1 MAKSEPA
8 ALLAAYVTVGT
19 DELKACR
26 VFERM
31 DKRLEE
37 AGGDLDF
44 DREVFAG
51 DKLDDPALLRSSLDV
66 LPFTSEMRLVVLHNV
81 DKAPKPVTEAIVSY
95 LYMNAKERKYKTK
108 RNVYTSKGTRYTTYL
123 MSYSN
128 YAKALKTYR
137 EVKMIRFSTVR

>member
-66 LPFTSEMRLVVLHNV
+66 LPFTSEMRLVVLHDV

-95 LYMNAKERKYKTK
+95 LENP
-108 RNVYTSKGTRYTTYL
+108 NPTTVLL
-123 MSYSN
+123 MSASKL
-128 YAKALKTYR
+128 AKTTRLYKAVAKFGTGA
-137 EVKMIRFSTVR
+137 IIDCAP

>member
-66 LPFTSEMRLVVLHNV
+66 LPFTSEMRLVVLHDV

-95 LYMNAKERKYKTK
+95 LRTQTPP
-108 RNVYTSKGTRYTTYL
+108 RCCS
-123 MSYSN
+123 
-128 YAKALKTYR
+128 
-137 EVKMIRFSTVR
+137 